1 MSWRSISPARTTRR
15 WFALPQR
22 FGAPYASTAPGRRG
36 SGGGPRSERSCADSS
51 PPAGWMRRAG
61 VSWTDLVP
69 RGRVVL
75 LGAGPGDPELIT
87 LRELRWLRRA
97 EVVVSDHLV
106 NPLLLEEAPPRALR
120 IFAG

>member
-1 MSWRSISPARTTRR
+1 M
-15 WFALPQR
+15 
-22 FGAPYASTAPGRRG
+22 
-36 SGGGPRSERSCADSS
+36 
-51 PPAGWMRRAG
+51 
-61 VSWTDLVP
+61 
-69 RGRVVL
+69 L

-120 IFAG
+120 IFAGKAGAATACLSPPSTHSSSTTREMDGWSSDSRGETLSCLGVAARRPWPV